1 MNYIEYDDT
10 GSIADAGKASSG
22 YADEEAYASYEAR
35 AVEWVMVAVDCLDDI
50 PERNAQYDFYS
61 SKFGS
66 GLIQGLISRIEYLGD
81 GVFKIFLDGGRIFEM
96 GFKPI
101 QSPCG
106 W

>member
-1 MNYIEYDDT
+1 MDYIEYDDT

-50 PERNAQYDFYS
+50 PERNAEYDFYNAMT
-61 SKFGS
+61 GG
-66 GLIQGLISRIEYLGD
+66 GLIQGLTTRIEYLGD
-81 GVFKIFLDGGRIFEM
+81 GVFKIFLEGGRIFET

-101 QSPCG
+101 QSQYG
-106 W
+106 R